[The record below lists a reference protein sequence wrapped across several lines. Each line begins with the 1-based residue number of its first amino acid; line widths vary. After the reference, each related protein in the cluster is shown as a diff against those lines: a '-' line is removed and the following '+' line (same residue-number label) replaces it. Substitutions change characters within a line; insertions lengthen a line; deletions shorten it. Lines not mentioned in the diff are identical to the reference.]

1 MKWGDGVPSDW
12 EGRLGQLNGAEAQFS
27 IQRLNRVVTPEL
39 GLTSLLLLDT
49 SGMGAGNDGDGGIPD
64 SICNLDLNT
73 DENCSI
79 EMLTMTTA
87 ASCLS

>member
-49 SGMGAGNDGDGGIPD
+49 SGMGAGNDGDGRIPD
-64 SICNLDLNT
+64 SICNLDLDPN
-73 DENCSI
+73 ENCNI
-79 EMLTMTTA
+79 
-87 ASCLS
+87 